1 MAAPH
6 RRKDARLDLGR
17 KPAPLTLIMLAGR
30 GDVAAGGSR
39 RDGAELRRR
48 IQRCAG
54 SGSGPAGAPAAR
66 AAGAAAARPAG
77 LGLHQR
83 ARAARS
89 AGSEELGEGLGAA
102 PPRRCRRHPPLPPPA
117 ELSGSGGAAEPPP
130 APSLQGGVTPRP

>member
-39 RDGAELRRR
+39 QDGAELRRR

-54 SGSGPAGAPAAR
+54 SGPAGAAAAR

-102 PPRRCRRHPPLPPPA
+102 PPRRCRRRHPPLPPPA

>member
-1 MAAPH
+1 M
-6 RRKDARLDLGR
+6 DLGR
-17 KPAPLTLIMLAGR
+17 KAAPLTLIMLAGR
-30 GDVAAGGSR
+30 GDAAAGGSR
-39 RDGAELRRR
+39 RDGAELRGR

-54 SGSGPAGAPAAR
+54 SGP
-66 AAGAAAARPAG
+66 AGAAAAAAG

-89 AGSEELGEGLGAA
+89 AGAGELGEGLGAA

-130 APSLQGGVTPRP
+130 APSLQGGVTSLP